1 MQDISS
7 KHSHA
12 DVRVSWLGSTQ
23 WGSFLLCSPLFKC
36 KKEFKRNGQLL
47 LCSVVQYF
55 FHRVEHVV
63 QRPRGENVFDD
74 LPVLIPVCKRHMA
87 HI

>member
-47 LCSVVQYF
+47 CSVVHYF

-63 QRPRGENVFDD
+63 QRPRGENFFDD
-74 LPVLIPVCKRHMA
+74 IPVCKRYMA
-87 HI
+87 HILIVV